1 MTKRIGGRLLASIYF
16 VGTYP
21 PIRCG
26 IADYASSITRKSP
39 TEQWAVLS
47 FRLDN
52 GELPITISDYSA
64 TANVWYGIPGPRKF
78 SASVIEDGLREL
90 GAHNDEAVLWFQHE
104 FGIWLNDRAFV
115 TMLRGLDLPKI
126 VTFHTLR
133 FQSTETPAGLVKY
146 EHDLLQSLLP
156 HVDAITVF
164 SRGVYGAVTAAFP
177 RYQHKVHVIRH
188 GTHSYPAVSSLSRQE
203 AKEALNAFL
212 LYESELDREVKEA
225 LHNQRVFL
233 DPETIILGQTG
244 YLHPIKGS
252 EYLYPARDE
261 LQKLIP
267 DRRIVAV
274 RIGIPRREVDIGHA
288 SELRVKQNGVDK
300 FLLETWLPQRLL
312 PLAQRAFD
320 INYYWPHDCTQSGVL
335 AHALGAGAIIAGRDL
350 EGVGEMLKGAGAMV
364 ESDPERLLLKIRDHV
379 LNPLLQHKVEQKAL
393 VYARRFSWENQ
404 TRLHYQ
410 LAQEVLSSVPTLK
423 TSSALVEAGAIGTPL
438 TAWRIL
444 S

>member
-1 MTKRIGGRLLASIYF
+1 MASIYF

-26 IADYASSITRKSP
+26 IADYTLSITEKSP
-39 TEQWAVLS
+39 AKKWAVLS
-47 FRLDN
+47 FRLDG
-52 GELPITISDYSA
+52 GELPVTISDFIASD
-64 TANVWYGIPGPRKF
+64 NIWYGIPGPEKF
-78 SASVIEDGLREL
+78 SVSVIEDGLREL
-90 GAHNDEAVLWFQHE
+90 GAQNDETVLWFQHE
-104 FGIWLNDRAFV
+104 FGIWANDRAFV
-115 TMLRGLDLPKI
+115 TMLSGLDLPKI

-133 FQSTETPAGLVKY
+133 FQSTDTQVGLVQY
-146 EHDLLQSLLP
+146 EYDLLQALLP

-177 RYQHKVHVIRH
+177 QHRHKVHIIRH
-188 GTHSYPAVSSLSRQE
+188 GVHSYPTVSNLSRQE

-212 LYESELDREVKEA
+212 FHESELDRETKET
-225 LHNQRVFL
+225 LHRQRIFL
-233 DPETIILGQTG
+233 DPDTVIIGQTG
-244 YLHPIKGS
+244 FLHPIKGS
-252 EYLYPARDE
+252 EHLYPARDE

-320 INYYWPHDCTQSGVL
+320 INYYWPYECTQSGVL
-335 AHALGAGAIIAGRDL
+335 THALGAGAMIAGRDL
-350 EGVGEMLKGAGAMV
+350 EGVGETLRGAGAMAD
-364 ESDPERLLLKIRDHV
+364 SDTERLLLKIRDHL
-379 LNPLLQHKVEQKAL
+379 LNPLLQYQAEQKAL
-393 VYARRFSWENQ
+393 AYARRFSWENQ

-410 LAQEVLSSVPTLK
+410 LAREVLSSVPPLE
-423 TSSALVEAGAIGTPL
+423 TSSALVEAGAIGMPL

>member
-1 MTKRIGGRLLASIYF
+1 MASIHF

-26 IADYASSITRKSP
+26 IADYANSITQKSP
-39 TEQWAVLS
+39 AGKWAVLS

-52 GELPITISDYSA
+52 GELPVTAGDPAA
-64 TANVWYGIPGPRKF
+64 TENVWYGIPGPRKF

-90 GAHNDEAVLWFQHE
+90 GARSDEAVLWFQHE
-104 FGIWLNDRAFV
+104 FGIWLNDQAFV

-133 FQSTETPAGLVKY
+133 FQSTETPTGMVKY
-146 EHDLLQSLLP
+146 EYDLLQALLP

-164 SRGVYGAVTAAFP
+164 SRGVHTAVTTAFP
-177 RYQHKVHVIRH
+177 MYRHKVHIIRH
-188 GTHSYPAVSSLSRQE
+188 GVHPYPAVSSLSRQE
-203 AKEALNAFL
+203 AKNALSAFL
-212 LYESELDREVKEA
+212 LYESELDQETKEA
-225 LHNQRVFL
+225 LHRQRVFL
-233 DPETIILGQTG
+233 DPETVILGQTG
-244 YLHPIKGS
+244 FLHPIKGS

-267 DRRIVAV
+267 DRRIAAV
-274 RIGIPRREVDIGHA
+274 RIGIPRREVDSGHA
-288 SELRVKQNGVDK
+288 SELRVKQNGIDK

-320 INYYWPHDCTQSGVL
+320 VNYYWPHECTQSGVL

-350 EGVGEMLKGAGAMV
+350 EGVGETLKDAGAMAD
-364 ESDPERLLLKIRDHV
+364 SDPERLLLKIRDNV
-379 LNPLLQHKVEQKAL
+379 LNPLLQHQVEQKAL
-393 VYARRFSWENQ
+393 AYARKFSWENQ
-404 TRLHYQ
+404 TRLHHQ
-410 LAQEVLSSVPTLK
+410 LAQEVLSPVPTLQASK
-423 TSSALVEAGAIGTPL
+423 ALVEAGAIGTPL